1 MNSLSVQSTAV
12 LIQSFRTPAVP
23 ARASDGPRR
32 RLSAA
37 FTLIEVL
44 VSSAVMAIV
53 LAVMF
58 SALSTSM
65 SLWRNTDNKIISD
78 REARAAHLML
88 RRDLAS
94 VVVPAA
100 TNLWPRLV
108 TNDDDKTIFLQFLTA
123 APSDAQPAAA
133 GNVGDVCYVEY
144 SIPRGTDKVM
154 RFTFGSE
161 ETFNSII
168 RGGAGFRSSP
178 VTNGAQILAANVL
191 TNNRDAVRD
200 LTVLFT
206 NADRRNFVVLNTNM
220 AVMTGAYAN
229 TNWPAAVEVNFSVGD
244 PTVTANQDLLKSP
257 QYRLRNAGAYSLRF
271 SLPKPAGLP

>member
-1 MNSLSVQSTAV
+1 MNSLSVQSPAV
-12 LIQSFRTPAVP
+12 LTQSFRTAAVP
-23 ARASDGPRR
+23 ARASDWPRR

-100 TNLWPRLV
+100 ANLWPRLM
-108 TNDDDKTIFLQFLTA
+108 TNQGTIFLQFLTA

-144 SIPRGTDKVM
+144 SFPLGTDKVM

-161 ETFNSII
+161 DTFNSII

-229 TNWPAAVEVNFSVGD
+229 TNWPAAVEMNFSVGD
-244 PTVTANQDLLKSP
+244 PSVTANQDLLKSQ

>member
-1 MNSLSVQSTAV
+1 MNSLSVQSPAV
-12 LIQSFRTPAVP
+12 LIQSFRTAAVP
-23 ARASDGPRR
+23 ARAPDGPRR

-108 TNDDDKTIFLQFLTA
+108 TNEGTIFLQFLTA

-168 RGGAGFRSSP
+168 RSNSFRSSP
-178 VTNGAQILAANVL
+178 DTNRAQILAANVL

-200 LTVLFT
+200 LSVLFT

-229 TNWPAAVEVNFSVGD
+229 TNWPAAVEVNLSVGD
-244 PTVTANQDLLKSP
+244 PSVTANQDLLISP

>member
-1 MNSLSVQSTAV
+1 MNSLSVQSPAV
-12 LIQSFRTPAVP
+12 LIQSFRTAAVP

-108 TNDDDKTIFLQFLTA
+108 ANDDKTIFLQFLTA

-154 RFTFGSE
+154 RFTLGSE
-161 ETFNSII
+161 ETFVSII
-168 RGGAGFRSSP
+168 RSNSFRSSP
-178 VTNGAQILAANVL
+178 DTNRAQILAANVL

-206 NADRRNFVVLNTNM
+206 NADRRNFILLNTNM

-244 PTVTANQDLLKSP
+244 PEVTANQDLLKSP

>member
-1 MNSLSVQSTAV
+1 MNSLSVQSPAV
-12 LIQSFRTPAVP
+12 LIQSFRTAAVP

-78 REARAAHLML
+78 REARAAHLMI

-100 TNLWPRLV
+100 ANLWPRLV
-108 TNDDDKTIFLQFLTA
+108 TNQGTIFLQFLTA

-144 SIPRGTDKVM
+144 SIPRETDKVM

-178 VTNGAQILAANVL
+178 DTNRAQILAANVL

-244 PTVTANQDLLKSP
+244 PSVTANQDLLKSP

>member
-12 LIQSFRTPAVP
+12 LIQSFRTAAVP
-23 ARASDGPRR
+23 ARAPDGPRR

-78 REARAAHLML
+78 REARAAHLMI

-100 TNLWPRLV
+100 ANLWPRLV
-108 TNDDDKTIFLQFLTA
+108 TNQGTIFLQFLTA

-168 RGGAGFRSSP
+168 RSNSFRSSP
-178 VTNGAQILAANVL
+178 DTNRAQILAANVL

-244 PTVTANQDLLKSP
+244 PSVTANQDLLKSP

-271 SLPKPAGLP
+271 ALPKPAGLP

>member
-1 MNSLSVQSTAV
+1 MNSLSVQSPAV
-12 LIQSFRTPAVP
+12 LIQSFRTAAVP
-23 ARASDGPRR
+23 ARAPDGPRR

-78 REARAAHLML
+78 REARAAHLMI

-108 TNDDDKTIFLQFLTA
+108 TNDDKTIFLQFLTA

-144 SIPRGTDKVM
+144 SLPRGTDKVM

-168 RGGAGFRSSP
+168 RSNSFRSSP
-178 VTNGAQILAANVL
+178 VTNRAQILAANVL

-200 LTVLFT
+200 LSVLFT

-244 PTVTANQDLLKSP
+244 PSVTANQDLIKSP

>member
-12 LIQSFRTPAVP
+12 LIQSFRTSAVP

-78 REARAAHLML
+78 REARAAHLMI

-100 TNLWPRLV
+100 ANLWPRLV
-108 TNDDDKTIFLQFLTA
+108 TNQGTIFLQFLTA
-123 APSDAQPAAA
+123 APPDAQPAAA

-144 SIPRGTDKVM
+144 SIPAGTDKVM

>member
-12 LIQSFRTPAVP
+12 LIQSFRTAAVP

-78 REARAAHLML
+78 REARAAHLMI

-108 TNDDDKTIFLQFLTA
+108 ANDDKTIFLQFLTA

-154 RFTFGSE
+154 RFTLGSE
-161 ETFNSII
+161 ETFVSII
-168 RGGAGFRSSP
+168 RSNSFRSSP
-178 VTNGAQILAANVL
+178 DTNRAQILAANVL

-206 NADRRNFVVLNTNM
+206 NADRRNFILLNTNM

-244 PTVTANQDLLKSP
+244 PEVTANQDLLKSP

-271 SLPKPAGLP
+271 ALPKPAGLP

>member
-1 MNSLSVQSTAV
+1 MNSLSVQSPAV
-12 LIQSFRTPAVP
+12 LIQSFRTAAVP
-23 ARASDGPRR
+23 ARAPDGPRR

-78 REARAAHLML
+78 REARAAHLMI

-108 TNDDDKTIFLQFLTA
+108 TNDDKTIFLQFLTA

-144 SIPRGTDKVM
+144 SLPRGTDKVM

-168 RGGAGFRSSP
+168 RSNSFRSSP
-178 VTNGAQILAANVL
+178 VTNRAQILAANVL

-200 LTVLFT
+200 LSVLFT

-244 PTVTANQDLLKSP
+244 PSVTANQDLLKSP

>member
-1 MNSLSVQSTAV
+1 MNSLSVQSPAV
-12 LIQSFRTPAVP
+12 LIQSFRTAAVP

-78 REARAAHLML
+78 REARAAHLMI

-108 TNDDDKTIFLQFLTA
+108 ANDDKTIFLQFLTA

-154 RFTFGSE
+154 RFTLGSE
-161 ETFNSII
+161 ETFVSII
-168 RGGAGFRSSP
+168 RSNSFRSSP
-178 VTNGAQILAANVL
+178 DTNRAQILAANVL

-244 PTVTANQDLLKSP
+244 PEVTANQDLLKSP

-271 SLPKPAGLP
+271 ALPKPAGLP

>member
-1 MNSLSVQSTAV
+1 MNSLSVQSPAV
-12 LIQSFRTPAVP
+12 LIQSFRTAAVP

-108 TNDDDKTIFLQFLTA
+108 TNEGTIFLQFLTA

-168 RGGAGFRSSP
+168 RSNSFRSSP
-178 VTNGAQILAANVL
+178 DTNRAQILAANVL

-200 LTVLFT
+200 LSVLFT

-229 TNWPAAVEVNFSVGD
+229 TNWPAAVEVNLSVGD
-244 PTVTANQDLLKSP
+244 PSVTANQDLLKSP

>member
-1 MNSLSVQSTAV
+1 MNSLSVQSPAV
-12 LIQSFRTPAVP
+12 LIQSFRTAAVP
-23 ARASDGPRR
+23 ARAPDGPRR

-78 REARAAHLML
+78 REARAAHLMI

-108 TNDDDKTIFLQFLTA
+108 ANDDKTIFLQFLTA

-154 RFTFGSE
+154 RFTLGSE
-161 ETFNSII
+161 ETFVSII
-168 RGGAGFRSSP
+168 RSNSFRSSP
-178 VTNGAQILAANVL
+178 DTNRAQILAANVL

-206 NADRRNFVVLNTNM
+206 NADRRNFILLNTNM

-244 PTVTANQDLLKSP
+244 PEVTANQDLLKSP

-271 SLPKPAGLP
+271 ALPKPAGLP

>member
-1 MNSLSVQSTAV
+1 MNSLSVQSPAV
-12 LIQSFRTPAVP
+12 LIQSFRTAAVP
-23 ARASDGPRR
+23 ARAPDGPRR

-78 REARAAHLML
+78 REARAAHLMI

-108 TNDDDKTIFLQFLTA
+108 ANDDKTIFLQFLTA

-144 SIPRGTDKVM
+144 SIPRGTNKVM
-154 RFTFGSE
+154 RFTLGSE
-161 ETFNSII
+161 ETFVSII
-168 RGGAGFRSSP
+168 RSNSFRSSP
-178 VTNGAQILAANVL
+178 DTNRAQILAANVL

-206 NADRRNFVVLNTNM
+206 NADRRNFILLNTNM

-244 PTVTANQDLLKSP
+244 PEVTANQDLLKSP

-271 SLPKPAGLP
+271 ALPKPAGLP

>member
-12 LIQSFRTPAVP
+12 LIQSFRTSAVP

-78 REARAAHLML
+78 REARAAHLMI

-100 TNLWPRLV
+100 ANLWPRLV
-108 TNDDDKTIFLQFLTA
+108 TNQGTIFLQFLTA
-123 APSDAQPAAA
+123 APPDAQPAAA

-144 SIPRGTDKVM
+144 SIPAGTDKVM

-178 VTNGAQILAANVL
+178 VTNRAQILAANVL

-200 LTVLFT
+200 LSVLFT

>member
-1 MNSLSVQSTAV
+1 MNSLSVQSPAV

-100 TNLWPRLV
+100 ANLWPRLV
-108 TNDDDKTIFLQFLTA
+108 TNQGTIFLQFLTA

-144 SIPRGTDKVM
+144 SLPRGTDKVM

-168 RGGAGFRSSP
+168 RSNSFRSSP
-178 VTNGAQILAANVL
+178 DTNRAQILAANVL

-206 NADRRNFVVLNTNM
+206 NADRRNFILLNTNM

-244 PTVTANQDLLKSP
+244 PEVTANQDLLKSP

-271 SLPKPAGLP
+271 ALPKPAGLP

>member
-1 MNSLSVQSTAV
+1 MNSLSVQSPAV
-12 LIQSFRTPAVP
+12 LIQSFRTAAVP

-108 TNDDDKTIFLQFLTA
+108 TNEGTIFLQFLTA

-144 SIPRGTDKVM
+144 SLPRGTDKVM

-168 RGGAGFRSSP
+168 RSNSFRSSP
-178 VTNGAQILAANVL
+178 DTNRAQILAANVL

-200 LTVLFT
+200 LSVLFT

-229 TNWPAAVEVNFSVGD
+229 TNWPAAVEVNLSVGD
-244 PTVTANQDLLKSP
+244 PSVTANQDLLKSP

>member
-1 MNSLSVQSTAV
+1 MKSLSFQSPSVLVRSLRTASV
-12 LIQSFRTPAVP
+12 SAQS
-23 ARASDGPRR
+23 SDWPRC

-58 SALSTSM
+58 AALSTSM

-78 REARAAHLML
+78 REARAAHLVI
-88 RRDLAS
+88 RRDLAN

-100 TNLWPRLV
+100 TNLWPRLF
-108 TNDDDKTIFLQFLTA
+108 TNTTDKNVFLQFLTA
-123 APSDAQPAAA
+123 SPSDAQPSDAP
-133 GNVGDVCYVEY
+133 NVGDVCYVEY

-154 RFTFGSE
+154 RFALGSQDTFD
-161 ETFNSII
+161 SII
-168 RGGAGFRSSP
+168 QGGAGFRSSP
-178 VTNGAQILAANVL
+178 DTNRAQILAANVL

-200 LTVLFT
+200 LSVLFT
-206 NADRRNFVVLNTNM
+206 NADRRNFIVLNTNM
-220 AVMTGAYAN
+220 AVMTGVYAN

-244 PTVTANQDLLKSP
+244 PEVTANQDLLQSP

-271 SLPKPAGLP
+271 ALPKPAGLP

>member
-12 LIQSFRTPAVP
+12 LIQSFRTAAVP
-23 ARASDGPRR
+23 ARAPDGPRR

-78 REARAAHLML
+78 REARAAHLMI

-100 TNLWPRLV
+100 ANLWPRLV
-108 TNDDDKTIFLQFLTA
+108 TNQGTIFLQFLTA

-144 SIPRGTDKVM
+144 SIPRETDKVM

-168 RGGAGFRSSP
+168 RSNSFRSSP
-178 VTNGAQILAANVL
+178 VTNRAQILAANVL

-200 LTVLFT
+200 LSVLFT

-244 PTVTANQDLLKSP
+244 PSVTANQDLLKSP

>member
-1 MNSLSVQSTAV
+1 MNSLSVQSPAV
-12 LIQSFRTPAVP
+12 LIQSFRTAAVP

-108 TNDDDKTIFLQFLTA
+108 ANDDKTIFLQFLTA

-154 RFTFGSE
+154 RFTLGSE
-161 ETFNSII
+161 ETFVSII
-168 RGGAGFRSSP
+168 RSNSFRSSP
-178 VTNGAQILAANVL
+178 DTNRAQILAANVL

-244 PTVTANQDLLKSP
+244 PSVTANQDLLKSP

>member
-1 MNSLSVQSTAV
+1 MNSLSVQSPAV
-12 LIQSFRTPAVP
+12 LIQSFRTAVVP

-108 TNDDDKTIFLQFLTA
+108 TNEGTIFLQFLTA

-178 VTNGAQILAANVL
+178 VTNRAQILAANVL

-200 LTVLFT
+200 LSVLFT
-206 NADRRNFVVLNTNM
+206 NADRRNFVVFNTNM
-220 AVMTGAYAN
+220 DVMTGAYAN

-244 PTVTANQDLLKSP
+244 PSVTANQDLLKSP

>member
-1 MNSLSVQSTAV
+1 MNSLSVQSPAV
-12 LIQSFRTPAVP
+12 LIQSFRTAAVP

-78 REARAAHLML
+78 REARAAHLMI

-108 TNDDDKTIFLQFLTA
+108 ANDDKTIFLQFLTA

-144 SIPRGTDKVM
+144 SIPRGTNKVM
-154 RFTFGSE
+154 RFTLGSE
-161 ETFNSII
+161 ETFVSII
-168 RGGAGFRSSP
+168 RSNSFRSSP
-178 VTNGAQILAANVL
+178 DTNRAQILAANVL

-206 NADRRNFVVLNTNM
+206 NADRRNFILLNTNM

-244 PTVTANQDLLKSP
+244 PEVTANQDLLKSP

-271 SLPKPAGLP
+271 ALPKPAGLP

>member
-1 MNSLSVQSTAV
+1 MNSLSVQSPAV
-12 LIQSFRTPAVP
+12 LIQSFRTAAVP
-23 ARASDGPRR
+23 ARAPDGPRR

-108 TNDDDKTIFLQFLTA
+108 TNEGTIFLQFLTA

-154 RFTFGSE
+154 RFTLGSE
-161 ETFNSII
+161 ETFVSII
-168 RGGAGFRSSP
+168 RSNSFRSSP
-178 VTNGAQILAANVL
+178 DTNRAQILAANVL

-206 NADRRNFVVLNTNM
+206 NADRRNFILLNTNM

-244 PTVTANQDLLKSP
+244 PEVTANQDLLKSP

-271 SLPKPAGLP
+271 ALPKPAGLP

>member
-1 MNSLSVQSTAV
+1 MNSLSVQSPAV
-12 LIQSFRTPAVP
+12 LIQSFRTAAVP
-23 ARASDGPRR
+23 ARAPDGPRR

-37 FTLIEVL
+37 FTLLEVL

-78 REARAAHLML
+78 REARAAHLMI

-100 TNLWPRLV
+100 ANLWPRLV
-108 TNDDDKTIFLQFLTA
+108 TNQGTIFLQFLTA

-133 GNVGDVCYVEY
+133 LDVVDVCYVEY
-144 SIPRGTDKVM
+144 SLPRGTDKVM

-168 RGGAGFRSSP
+168 RSNSFRSSP
-178 VTNGAQILAANVL
+178 VTNRAQILAANVL

-244 PTVTANQDLLKSP
+244 PSVTANQDLLKSP

>member
-12 LIQSFRTPAVP
+12 LIQSFRTSAVP

-100 TNLWPRLV
+100 ANLWPRLV
-108 TNDDDKTIFLQFLTA
+108 TNQGTIFLQFLTA
-123 APSDAQPAAA
+123 APPDAQPAAA

-144 SIPRGTDKVM
+144 SIPAGTDKVM

-178 VTNGAQILAANVL
+178 VTNRAQILAANVL

-200 LTVLFT
+200 LSVLFT

>member
-1 MNSLSVQSTAV
+1 MNSLSVQSPAV
-12 LIQSFRTPAVP
+12 LIQSFRTTAVP

-100 TNLWPRLV
+100 TNLWPRLL
-108 TNDDDKTIFLQFLTA
+108 TNDGTVFLQFLTA
-123 APSDAQPAAA
+123 APTEFQPSV
-133 GNVGDVCYVEY
+133 GVNSGDVCYVEY
-144 SIPRGTDKVM
+144 SIPAGTNKLM
-154 RFTFGSE
+154 RFFYGSE
-161 ETFNSII
+161 DTFNGILQ
-168 RGGAGFRSSP
+168 GPGFRSDP
-178 VTNGAQILAANVL
+178 RTNDAQL
-191 TNNRDAVRD
+191 
-200 LTVLFT
+200 
-206 NADRRNFVVLNTNM
+206 
-220 AVMTGAYAN
+220 
-229 TNWPAAVEVNFSVGD
+229 
-244 PTVTANQDLLKSP
+244 
-257 QYRLRNAGAYSLRF
+257 
-271 SLPKPAGLP
+271 

>member
-12 LIQSFRTPAVP
+12 LIQSFRTAAVP
-23 ARASDGPRR
+23 ARAPDGPRR

-78 REARAAHLML
+78 REARAAHLMI

-100 TNLWPRLV
+100 ANLWPRLV
-108 TNDDDKTIFLQFLTA
+108 TNQGTIFLQFLTA

-144 SIPRGTDKVM
+144 SIPRETDKVM

-168 RGGAGFRSSP
+168 RSNSFRSSP
-178 VTNGAQILAANVL
+178 DTNRAQILAANVL

-244 PTVTANQDLLKSP
+244 PSVTANQDLLKSP

-271 SLPKPAGLP
+271 ALPKPAGLP

>member
-1 MNSLSVQSTAV
+1 MNSLSVQSPAV
-12 LIQSFRTPAVP
+12 LIQSFRTAAVP

-58 SALSTSM
+58 SARSTSM
-65 SLWRNTDNKIISD
+65 SLGRNTDNKIISD

-100 TNLWPRLV
+100 ANLWPRLA
-108 TNDDDKTIFLQFLTA
+108 TNNGTVFLQFLTA
-123 APSDAQPAAA
+123 SPSDAQPSDAP
-133 GNVGDVCYVEY
+133 NVGDVCYVEY

-154 RFTFGSE
+154 RFALGSE
-161 ETFNSII
+161 ETFQSII
-168 RGGAGFRSSP
+168 QGGAGFRSSP
-178 VTNGAQILAANVL
+178 ETNSAQIVAANVL

-200 LTVLFT
+200 LAVLFT
-206 NADRRNFVVLNTNM
+206 NADRRNFIVLNTNM

-244 PTVTANQDLLKSP
+244 PEVTANQDLLKSP

-271 SLPKPAGLP
+271 ALPKPAGLP

>member
-1 MNSLSVQSTAV
+1 MKSLSMQSPAV
-12 LIQSFRTPAVP
+12 LMPPLRTASVP
-23 ARASDGPRR
+23 ARSSDRPFC

-37 FTLIEVL
+37 FTLVEVL
-44 VSSAVMAIV
+44 VSSAVLAIV

-58 SALSTSM
+58 AALSTSM

-88 RRDLAS
+88 HRDLAN

-100 TNLWPRLV
+100 TNLWPRLA
-108 TNDDDKTIFLQFLTA
+108 TNNGTVFLQFLTA
-123 APSDAQPAAA
+123 SPSDAQPSDAP
-133 GNVGDVCYVEY
+133 NVGDVCYVEY

-154 RFTFGSE
+154 RFALGSE
-161 ETFNSII
+161 ETFRSII
-168 RGGAGFRSSP
+168 QGGAGFRSSP
-178 VTNGAQILAANVL
+178 ETNSAQIVAANVL

-206 NADRRNFVVLNTNM
+206 NADRRNFIVLNTNM

-244 PTVTANQDLLKSP
+244 PEVTANQDLLKSP

-271 SLPKPAGLP
+271 SLPKPAELP

>member
-1 MNSLSVQSTAV
+1 MNSLSVQSPAV
-12 LIQSFRTPAVP
+12 LIQSFRTAAVP

-78 REARAAHLML
+78 REARAAHLMI

-108 TNDDDKTIFLQFLTA
+108 TNEGTIFLQFLTA

-144 SIPRGTDKVM
+144 SIPRGTNKVM
-154 RFTFGSE
+154 RFTLGSE
-161 ETFNSII
+161 ETFVSII
-168 RGGAGFRSSP
+168 RSNSFRSSP
-178 VTNGAQILAANVL
+178 DTNRAQILAANVL

-244 PTVTANQDLLKSP
+244 PSVTANQDLLKSP

>member
-1 MNSLSVQSTAV
+1 MNSLSVQSPTV
-12 LIQSFRTPAVP
+12 LTQSFRTAAVP
-23 ARASDGPRR
+23 ARASDWPRR

-100 TNLWPRLV
+100 ANLWPRLL
-108 TNDDDKTIFLQFLTA
+108 TNDETVFLQFLTA

-144 SIPRGTDKVM
+144 SFPRGTDKVM

-161 ETFNSII
+161 DTFNSII
-168 RGGAGFRSSP
+168 RGAAGFRSSP

-206 NADRRNFVVLNTNM
+206 NADRRSFVVLNTNM

-244 PTVTANQDLLKSP
+244 PSVTANQDLLKSP

>member
-1 MNSLSVQSTAV
+1 MNSLSVQSPAV

-58 SALSTSM
+58 AALSTSM

-78 REARAAHLML
+78 REARAAHLMI

-100 TNLWPRLV
+100 ANLWPRLV
-108 TNDDDKTIFLQFLTA
+108 TNQGTIFLQFLTA

-144 SIPRGTDKVM
+144 SLPRGTDKVM

-200 LTVLFT
+200 LSVLFT
-206 NADRRNFVVLNTNM
+206 NADRRNFVVFNTNM
-220 AVMTGAYAN
+220 DVMTGAYTN

-244 PTVTANQDLLKSP
+244 PSVTANQDLLISP